1 MLMQWIT
8 FDLEPDIKRIV
19 VEYENEEKHE
29 EEHYKNLDDEYNDQ
43 GDFGLKKTSSC
54 DSLNKPFDDKQ

>member
-43 GDFGLKKTSSC
+43 GDFGLKKQAHVTT
-54 DSLNKPFDDKQ
+54 